1 MIASRLPAN
10 LFVLSAFLLGV
21 CHAATETNLA
31 GLVEVRTRYL
41 EKVHL
46 RPQADFAA
54 YRKVLI
60 EPTPVNLQTRANIN
74 ERYPRR
80 IPPEQAKEISDLAG
94 AAVHRALV
102 QAFKERGYE
111 ISAAPGPGVLRLSP
125 RVAELVIN
133 APSGG
138 PATHTFT
145 REAGDAT
152 LLLEAR
158 DAVTG
163 NLLASVRHS
172 ATAKQMGQLQLANQT
187 TNAFWFESF
196 FSRWAADC
204 AEVLKSPPQQ

>member
-1 MIASRLPAN
+1 MIPPRLVVLASFLVGLCNAAVGAN
-10 LFVLSAFLLGV
+10 P
-21 CHAATETNLA
+21 E

-41 EKVHL
+41 DQVSL
-46 RPQADFAA
+46 RPQADFGA

-60 EPTPVNLQTRANIN
+60 EPVPVNLETRSNVN

-80 IPPEQAKEISDLAG
+80 MPPEQAKEISDLAG
-94 AAVHRALV
+94 ATVHKALAE
-102 QAFKERGYE
+102 AFKARGYE
-111 ISAAPGPGVLRLSP
+111 INATPGPGVLRLSP

-152 LLLEAR
+152 MLLEAR

-163 NLLASVRHS
+163 QLLANIRHG
-172 ATAKQMGQLQLANQT
+172 ATANQMGQLQLANQT
-187 TNAFWFESF
+187 TNLMWFEAF

>member
-1 MIASRLPAN
+1 MIPPR
-10 LFVLSAFLLGV
+10 LFVISSFLLGV
-21 CHAATETNLA
+21 CNAAVGAAPE

-41 EKVHL
+41 DQVSL

-60 EPTPVNLQTRANIN
+60 EPVPVNLQTRSNIN

-80 IPPEQAKEISDLAG
+80 IPPEQAKEITDLAG
-94 AAVHRALV
+94 AAVHRALTD
-102 QAFKERGYE
+102 AFKARGYE
-111 ISAAPGPGVLRLSP
+111 ISTAPGPGVLRLSP

-152 LLLEAR
+152 MLLEAR

-163 NLLASVRHS
+163 SLLANVRHS
-172 ATAKQMGQLQLANQT
+172 ATASQMGRLQLANQT
-187 TNAFWFESF
+187 TNVMWFEAF

-204 AEVLKSPPQQ
+204 ADLLKSPPRE